1 MKIEDK
7 KFDFKFLNFMMY
19 FGFAV
24 AIYFLLKNI
33 GVMDKIVESI
43 VALTPVFLGIILC
56 WISTPLTNKLRKI
69 GLSKNLSAIL
79 SLILIFGLIIAVFSV
94 VVPMFVSQF
103 SNLVKEFPS
112 IYDTIVDKLNPFL
125 TENLNIEANIKH
137 FNEIISKDIILDN
150 LDNILTY
157 SISTLQSVFSVLVT
171 IGTTIVVS
179 FFMVKNIDKFK
190 EKIIMFFSRN
200 GKGGKTYKMLSEID
214 AAVMSYVKGTIL
226 DSIIVGIL
234 TTIVCLILGLDYAIV
249 LNNELV
255 MLIEAKAINEHLEKH
270 DSELFRYFGTSKA
283 KFAILT
289 NGIEYKF
296 YTDLEKANVMDN
308 TPFLDIN
315 LNKAI
320 MMLVLHEIEEI
331 KIGDLT
337 PFDKISK
344 EEKRRLGK
352 IAVEEVLKDLSKS
365 EEYIELIEEFE
376 EMKTKESKF
385 AKMIDKLESDI
396 QSKIYCE
403 EGSIDASDIKNQKLL
418 EDDRINK
425 LIQQGEKTIAD
436 FFIEND
442 RPIFKEKIIND
453 IASFVKKN
461 ELLKLKSE

>member
-33 GVMDKIVESI
+33 GMLDKIIESI

-79 SLILIFGLIIAVFSV
+79 SLILIFGLIIVVFSMI
-94 VVPMFVSQF
+94 VPIFISQF
-103 SNLVKEFPS
+103 SNLIKDFPS
-112 IYDTIVDKLNPFL
+112 IYDDIVDKLNPVL
-125 TENLNIEANIKH
+125 NENLNIDANIKH

-179 FFMVKNIDKFK
+179 FFMVKDMDKFK
-190 EKIIMFFSRN
+190 ERIIMFFSRN

-249 LNNELV
+249 FGILITILN
-255 MLIEAKAINEHLEKH
+255 LIPYIGALL
-270 DSELFRYFGTSKA
+270 SELIVALYALTVGGPI
-283 KFAILT
+283 FAIVTFACLLLVQIIDA
-289 NGIEYKF
+289 NILQPNIIGKSVNLHPVVVIGGLIVFNLLFGIVGMIIAMPILAILKIIIEYKF
-296 YTDLEKANVMDN
+296 SVQFD
-308 TPFLDIN
+308 
-315 LNKAI
+315 
-320 MMLVLHEIEEI
+320 EIETKEDI
-331 KIGDLT
+331 AKNKKIL
-337 PFDKISK
+337 KAKSK
-344 EEKRRLGK
+344 EK
-352 IAVEEVLKDLSKS
+352 
-365 EEYIELIEEFE
+365 
-376 EMKTKESKF
+376 
-385 AKMIDKLESDI
+385 
-396 QSKIYCE
+396 
-403 EGSIDASDIKNQKLL
+403 
-418 EDDRINK
+418 
-425 LIQQGEKTIAD
+425 
-436 FFIEND
+436 
-442 RPIFKEKIIND
+442 
-453 IASFVKKN
+453 
-461 ELLKLKSE
+461 